1 MVRRFTPKKIKLL
14 PKRSWIEDFLY
25 LTIFNYLK
33 FNHDHF
39 YYNKIHL
46 LNKENIL
53 PVGTPLIIASNHQ
66 NAINDPLAIE
76 FAFHDRVVT
85 IFTRADAFKK
95 NLIGKFLRTLYLLP
109 AYRMR
114 TDGEDTLK
122 YNYAMFEEAGGRLL
136 GGNAVAIFP
145 EATNQDKH
153 WLGDFSLAYLRMA
166 FETAKDSDFE
176 TDIHVLPIA
185 IHYADYFKM
194 QEDMMITCGTPI
206 SLKPYYE
213 LYKSKPR
220 TAQREVNREV
230 RRQIEAMMLNITD
243 LDNYEA
249 IDYIRNTYGV
259 PFAERNQLNPSDL
272 PQKLKADQ
280 MLVEILNNLK
290 DNDKEMAEQIFSDA
304 LLLKKEVGQS
314 NFSESLLF
322 YKGSNFMI
330 FMMCISFILLF
341 PIFVI
346 GLIPNAIVYYSV
358 EPIVN
363 KFKNIGGKLSLLASG
378 VRFVMMSLYAMPLFY
393 ALTVALECI
402 FLSWIVGVV
411 HLVLMPFL
419 GIFAVHY
426 VKGLKSLHR
435 ILKYKWVKRTNYS
448 KVQKI
453 INIRDRLFKNL
464 DKIAW
469 EQ

>member
-1 MVRRFTPKKIKLL
+1 MARRFTPKKIKLL
-14 PKRSWIEDFLY
+14 PKRSWVEDFLY
-25 LTIFNYLK
+25 LTVFNYLK
-33 FNHDHF
+33 FNHNHF

-46 LNKENIL
+46 INKENIP

-122 YNYAMFEEAGGRLL
+122 YNYAMFDEAGGRLL

-176 TDIHVLPIA
+176 TDIYVLPIA
-185 IHYADYFKM
+185 IHYADYFRM
-194 QEDMMITCGTPI
+194 QEDMMITCGELI

-220 TAQREVNREV
+220 TAQREVNKEV
-230 RRQIEAMMLNITD
+230 RRQIDSMMLNITD
-243 LDNYEA
+243 LENYEA

-259 PFAERNQLNPSDL
+259 LFAERNQLNPSDL

-280 MLVEILNNLK
+280 KLVGILNTLSEK
-290 DNDKEMAEQIFSDA
+290 DKETADQIFSDA
-304 LLLKKEVGQS
+304 LLLKQEIIQS
-314 NFSESLLF
+314 KFSENLLF
-322 YKGSNFMI
+322 YKGTNFMT
-330 FMMCISFILLF
+330 FMMCLSFILLL
-341 PIFVI
+341 PIFIV

-358 EPIVN
+358 EPIVQ
-363 KFKNIGGKLSLLASG
+363 KFKAIGGKLSLLASG

-393 ALTVALECI
+393 AITFVLEGLFI
-402 FLSWIVGVV
+402 SWIFAGI

-419 GIFAVHY
+419 GIFAVHF
-426 VKGLKSLHR
+426 VKGLKTLRR
-435 ILKYKWVKRTNYS
+435 ILQYKWVKRTNYS
-448 KVQKI
+448 KVQNI
-453 INIRDRLFKNL
+453 LNIRDRLFKNL
-464 DKIAW
+464 DKVV
-469 EQ
+469 QQ